1 MQSLIPI
8 QNHKVTATR
17 TGLKF
22 SGELS
27 LEEWCELGEGFG
39 CLVSTVA
46 FVVGDWLVYGEDN
59 FGAEA
64 GPRRRVPSAQY
75 HEAVGATGLDL
86 TTLHNY
92 AYVARRVR
100 REIRTDRLS
109 WEHHKILAKLPPGR
123 QTEWIATCIAEE
135 EAGSRVSTRR
145 LRKSLTIGRLA
156 TAADMEP
163 ANHDPAPYDHVKLV
177 KNLCGWWKRLQ
188 ASDFLVHATREQR
201 LAMKR
206 DFAPV
211 VRIFNLISEPP
222 SGIADAASP
231 RHGGD
236 FGSDR
241 QTTSRS

>member
-1 MQSLIPI
+1 MQSPI
-8 QNHKVTATR
+8 ILPNPKISVTR
-17 TGLKF
+17 TGLRIG
-22 SGELS
+22 GELS
-27 LEEWCELGEGFG
+27 LEEWCKLGEGIG
-39 CLVSTVA
+39 SLVSTVA
-46 FVVGDWLVYGEDN
+46 FAIGDWLVYGEDN

-64 GPRRRVPSAQY
+64 GPRRRVPSALY
-75 HEAVGATGLDL
+75 HETVGATGLDL

-100 REIRTDRLS
+100 RETRTDRLS

-135 EAGSRVSTRR
+135 EAGRRVSTRR

-163 ANHDPAPYDHVKLV
+163 ANHAPAAYDHVKLV
-177 KNLCGWWKRLQ
+177 KSLCGWWKRLQ

-211 VRIFNLISEPP
+211 VRIFDLISEPP
-222 SGIADAASP
+222 PGIADAAPPS
-231 RHGGD
+231 HGGD

-241 QTTSRS
+241 RTTSRL

>member
-1 MQSLIPI
+1 MQLPITIP
-8 QNHKVTATR
+8 NHKITVTR
-17 TGLKF
+17 TGLRI

-27 LEEWCELGEGFG
+27 LEEWCELAEGIG
-39 CLVSTVA
+39 SLASTVA

-59 FGAEA
+59 FGAAA
-64 GPRRRVPSAQY
+64 GPCRRVPSALY
-75 HEAVGATGLDL
+75 HEAVAATGLDL

-123 QTEWIATCIAEE
+123 QTEWIATCIAEQ
-135 EAGSRVSTRR
+135 EAGRWVSTRR

-163 ANHDPAPYDHVKLV
+163 ANHDPADYDHVKLV
-177 KNLCGWWKRLQ
+177 QHICGWWKRLQ
-188 ASDFLVHATREQR
+188 TSDFLAHATREQR

-206 DFAPV
+206 DFAPII
-211 VRIFNLISEPP
+211 RIFDLISEPP
-222 SGIADAASP
+222 PGIADAAPP

-236 FGSDR
+236 FVSDR
-241 QTTSRS
+241 RTTPHS